1 METTKKGKPKAKG
14 NGQGTI
20 YKISNGKFRG
30 QLTIGYN
37 ENGTPKRKSFIGKT
51 KKEVSDKMKAFYI
64 DNNRGLLPT
73 DDKITLN
80 NWFYTWL
87 FTYRIHDLKP
97 SSFERYEGLY
107 RNYIES
113 SSIGRI
119 KLTDLRTHHIQAYYN
134 SLVAEEGK
142 SPSTIKTI
150 NKCLKSCLN
159 QALKEGY
166 ITKNYC
172 TIITLP
178 KGSESSKE
186 TINIFTLEEQQ
197 TFMREC
203 MNNKNGMLYILALGT
218 GLRLGEI
225 LALKWTDI
233 NFKNNY
239 ININKAIKST
249 YKIDSKGNREFQII
263 EQQPKTKNSIR
274 TVPLNDN
281 LIELLQQHRKKQMI
295 DRDSNIEIYFDNN
308 LIFST
313 PIGNYLNESNVR
325 KTFKRILKKCNLKEL
340 RFHDLRHTFATRLFE
355 NGIPPKTVQTIL
367 GHSDISTTLNIYTH
381 VMKDTKD
388 KAMDKINF
396 LFNLA

>member
-20 YKISNGKFRG
+20 YKMSNGKFRG

-37 ENGTPKRKSFIGKT
+37 ENGTPKRKSFTGKT
-51 KKEVSDKMKAFYI
+51 KKEVSDKMKAFYV

-73 DDKITLN
+73 DDKITLSQ
-80 NWFYTWL
+80 WFYTWL

-107 RNYIES
+107 RNYIEAS
-113 SSIGRI
+113 SLGKI
-119 KLTDLRTHHIQAYYN
+119 KLMDLRTHHIQAYYN
-134 SLVAEEGK
+134 SLVSEDGK

-166 ITKNYC
+166 VAKNYC

-178 KGSESSKE
+178 KDSESPKD
-186 TINIFTLEEQQ
+186 TINVFTLEEQQ
-197 TFMREC
+197 CFMKEC
-203 MNNKNGMLYILALGT
+203 INNKNGMLYILALGT

-225 LALKWTDI
+225 LALRWTDI
-233 NFKNNY
+233 NLKENY
-239 ININKAIKST
+239 ININKALKST
-249 YKIDSKGNREFQII
+249 YIIDNKGNREFTVI
-263 EQQPKTKNSIR
+263 EQPPKTKNSIR
-274 TVPLNDN
+274 TVPLNNN
-281 LIELLQQHRKKQMI
+281 LIDLLLEHRKKQMI
-295 DRDSNIEIYFDNN
+295 ERDSNIDIYFDNN
-308 LIFST
+308 LVFST
-313 PIGNYLNESNVR
+313 PQGNYLSESNVR
-325 KTFKRILKKCNLKEL
+325 KSFKRVLKKCNLNDF

-355 NGIPPKTVQTIL
+355 NGIPPKTVQSLL
-367 GHSDISTTLNIYTH
+367 GHSNISTTLNIYTH

-388 KAMDKINF
+388 KAIDKLNF
-396 LFNLA
+396 LFNL

>member
-1 METTKKGKPKAKG
+1 METTKKGKPKSKG

-20 YKISNGKFRG
+20 YKMSNGKFRG

-37 ENGTPKRKSFIGKT
+37 ENGSPKRKSFTGKT
-51 KKEVSDKMKAFYI
+51 KKEVSDKMKAFYV

-73 DDKITLN
+73 DDKITLSK
-80 NWFYTWL
+80 WFYTWL

-113 SSIGRI
+113 SSIGKI
-119 KLTDLRTHHIQAYYN
+119 KLIDLRTHHIQAYYN

-172 TIITLP
+172 TLITLP
-178 KGSESSKE
+178 KGSETSKE

-239 ININKAIKST
+239 IDINKAIKST

-274 TVPLNDN
+274 TVPLNNN

-295 DRDSNIEIYFDNN
+295 DRDSNIEIYFDKG
-308 LIFST
+308 LFFIF
-313 PIGNYLNESNVR
+313 
-325 KTFKRILKKCNLKEL
+325 
-340 RFHDLRHTFATRLFE
+340 
-355 NGIPPKTVQTIL
+355 
-367 GHSDISTTLNIYTH
+367 
-381 VMKDTKD
+381 
-388 KAMDKINF
+388 F
-396 LFNLA
+396 LWNKSFL

>member
-1 METTKKGKPKAKG
+1 M
-14 NGQGTI
+14 
-20 YKISNGKFRG
+20 
-30 QLTIGYN
+30 
-37 ENGTPKRKSFIGKT
+37 
-51 KKEVSDKMKAFYI
+51 
-64 DNNRGLLPT
+64 
-73 DDKITLN
+73 
-80 NWFYTWL
+80 
-87 FTYRIHDLKP
+87 LKP

-113 SSIGRI
+113 SSLGKI
-119 KLTDLRTHHIQAYYN
+119 KLIDLRTHHIQAYYN

-172 TIITLP
+172 TLITLP
-178 KGSESSKE
+178 KDSETSKE

-203 MNNKNGMLYILALGT
+203 INNKNGMLYILALGT

-239 ININKAIKST
+239 IDINKAIKST

-308 LIFST
+308 LVFST

-355 NGIPPKTVQTIL
+355 NGVPPKTVQTIL

-388 KAMDKINF
+388 KAIDKLNF
-396 LFNLA
+396 LFKLG

>member
-20 YKISNGKFRG
+20 YKMSNGKFRG

-51 KKEVSDKMKAFYI
+51 KKEVSDKMKAFYV

-73 DDKITLN
+73 DDRITLSQ
-80 NWFYTWL
+80 WFYSWL

-113 SSIGRI
+113 SSIGKI
-119 KLTDLRTHHIQAYYN
+119 KLIDLRTHHIQAYYN

-166 ITKNYC
+166 VVKNYC
-172 TIITLP
+172 TIVTLP
-178 KGSESSKE
+178 KDPESSKNS
-186 TINIFTLEEQQ
+186 INVFTLEEQQ
-197 TFMREC
+197 IFMKEC

-225 LALKWTDI
+225 LALRWTDI
-233 NFKNNY
+233 NLKENY
-239 ININKAIKST
+239 INIDKALKST
-249 YKIDSKGNREFQII
+249 YIIDNKGNREFTVI
-263 EQQPKTKNSIR
+263 EQPPKTKNSIR
-274 TVPLNDN
+274 TVPLNNN
-281 LIELLQQHRKKQMI
+281 LIVLLQDHRKKQMI
-295 DRDSNIEIYFDNN
+295 QRNSNIDIYFDNN
-308 LIFST
+308 LVFAT
-313 PIGNYLNESNVR
+313 PQGNYLSESNVR
-325 KTFKRILKKCNLKEL
+325 KSFKRLLKKCSLNNFRL
-340 RFHDLRHTFATRLFE
+340 HDLRHTFATRLFE
-355 NGIPPKTVQTIL
+355 NGIPPKTVQSLL
-367 GHSDISTTLNIYTH
+367 GHSNISTTLNIYTH

-388 KAMDKINF
+388 KAIDKLNF
-396 LFNLA
+396 LFNLG

>member
-20 YKISNGKFRG
+20 YKMSNGKFRG

-51 KKEVSDKMKAFYI
+51 KKEVSDKMKTFYV

-73 DDKITLN
+73 DDKITLSQ
-80 NWFYTWL
+80 WFYTWL

-107 RNYIES
+107 RNYIEF
-113 SSIGRI
+113 SSIGKI
-119 KLTDLRTHHIQAYYN
+119 KLMDLRTHHIQAYYN
-134 SLVAEEGK
+134 SLVSEEGK

-166 ITKNYC
+166 VAKNYC

-178 KGSESSKE
+178 KDSESPKD
-186 TINIFTLEEQQ
+186 TINVFTLEEQQ
-197 TFMREC
+197 RFMKEC
-203 MNNKNGMLYILALGT
+203 INNKNGMLYILALGT

-225 LALKWTDI
+225 LALRWTDI
-233 NFKNNY
+233 NLKENY
-239 ININKAIKST
+239 ININKALKST
-249 YKIDSKGNREFQII
+249 YIIDNKGNREFTVI
-263 EQQPKTKNSIR
+263 EQPPKTKNSIR
-274 TVPLNDN
+274 TVPLNNN
-281 LIELLQQHRKKQMI
+281 LIDLLLEHRKKQMI
-295 DRDSNIEIYFDNN
+295 ERDSNIDIYFDNN
-308 LIFST
+308 LVFST
-313 PIGNYLNESNVR
+313 PQGNYLSESNVR
-325 KTFKRILKKCNLKEL
+325 KSFKRVLKKCNLNDF

-355 NGIPPKTVQTIL
+355 NGIPPKTVQSLL
-367 GHSDISTTLNIYTH
+367 GHSNISTTLNIYTH

-388 KAMDKINF
+388 KAIDKLNF
-396 LFNLA
+396 LFNL

>member
-20 YKISNGKFRG
+20 YKMSNGKFRG

-37 ENGTPKRKSFIGKT
+37 ENGSPKRKSFTGKT
-51 KKEVSDKMKAFYI
+51 KKEVSDKMKAFYV

-73 DDKITLN
+73 DDKITLSQ
-80 NWFYTWL
+80 WFYTWL

-113 SSIGRI
+113 SSLGKI
-119 KLTDLRTHHIQAYYN
+119 KLMDLRTHHIQAYYN
-134 SLVAEEGK
+134 SLVSEEGK

-166 ITKNYC
+166 VAKNYC

-178 KGSESSKE
+178 KDSESPKD
-186 TINIFTLEEQQ
+186 TINVFTLEEQQ
-197 TFMREC
+197 RFMKEC
-203 MNNKNGMLYILALGT
+203 INNKNGMLYILALGT

-225 LALKWTDI
+225 LALRWTDI
-233 NFKNNY
+233 NLKENY
-239 ININKAIKST
+239 ININKALKST
-249 YKIDSKGNREFQII
+249 YIIDNKGNREFTVI
-263 EQQPKTKNSIR
+263 EQPPKTKNSIR
-274 TVPLNDN
+274 TVPLNNN
-281 LIELLQQHRKKQMI
+281 LIDLLLEHRKKQMI
-295 DRDSNIEIYFDNN
+295 ERDSNIDIYFDNN
-308 LIFST
+308 LVFST
-313 PIGNYLNESNVR
+313 PQGNYLSESNVR
-325 KTFKRILKKCNLKEL
+325 KSFKRVLKKCNLNDFRL
-340 RFHDLRHTFATRLFE
+340 HDLRHTFATRLFE
-355 NGIPPKTVQTIL
+355 NGIPPKTVQSLL
-367 GHSDISTTLNIYTH
+367 GHSNISTTLNIYTH

-388 KAMDKINF
+388 KAVDKLNF
-396 LFNLA
+396 LFNLR

>member
-20 YKISNGKFRG
+20 YKMSNGKFRG

-37 ENGTPKRKSFIGKT
+37 ENGTPKRKSFTGKT
-51 KKEVSDKMKAFYI
+51 KKEVSDKMKAFYV

-73 DDKITLN
+73 DDKITLSK
-80 NWFYTWL
+80 WFYTWL

-113 SSIGRI
+113 SSIGNI

-166 ITKNYC
+166 VVKNYC
-172 TIITLP
+172 TIVTLP
-178 KGSESSKE
+178 KGSESSKDS
-186 TINIFTLEEQQ
+186 INVFTLDEQQ
-197 TFMREC
+197 IFMKEC
-203 MNNKNGMLYILALGT
+203 INNKNGMLYILALGT

-225 LALKWTDI
+225 LALRWTDI
-233 NFKNNY
+233 NLKENY
-239 ININKAIKST
+239 ININKALKST
-249 YKIDSKGNREFQII
+249 YIIDNKGNREFTVI
-263 EQQPKTKNSIR
+263 EQPPKTKNSIR
-274 TVPLNDN
+274 TVPLNNN
-281 LIELLQQHRKKQMI
+281 LINLLLEHRKKQMI
-295 DRDSNIEIYFDNN
+295 ERDSNIDIYFDNN
-308 LIFST
+308 LVFST
-313 PIGNYLNESNVR
+313 PQGNYLSESNVR
-325 KTFKRILKKCNLKEL
+325 KSFKRVLKKCNLNDF

-355 NGIPPKTVQTIL
+355 NGIPPKTVQSLL
-367 GHSDISTTLNIYTH
+367 GHSNISTTLNIYTH

-388 KAMDKINF
+388 KAIDKLNF
-396 LFNLA
+396 LFNL

>member
-20 YKISNGKFRG
+20 YKMSNGKFRG

-37 ENGTPKRKSFIGKT
+37 ENGTPKRKSFTGKT
-51 KKEVSDKMKAFYI
+51 KKEVSDKMKAFYV

-73 DDKITLN
+73 DDKITLSQ
-80 NWFYTWL
+80 WFYTWL

-107 RNYIES
+107 RNYIEAS
-113 SSIGRI
+113 SLGKI
-119 KLTDLRTHHIQAYYN
+119 KLMDLRTHHIQAYYN
-134 SLVAEEGK
+134 SLVSEDGK

-166 ITKNYC
+166 VTKNYC

-178 KGSESSKE
+178 KDSESPRD
-186 TINIFTLEEQQ
+186 TINVFTLEEQQ
-197 TFMREC
+197 HFMKEC
-203 MNNKNGMLYILALGT
+203 INNKNGMLYILALGT

-225 LALKWTDI
+225 LALRWTDI
-233 NFKNNY
+233 NLKENY
-239 ININKAIKST
+239 ININKALKST
-249 YKIDSKGNREFQII
+249 YIIDNKGNREFTVI
-263 EQQPKTKNSIR
+263 EQPPKTKNSIR
-274 TVPLNDN
+274 TVPLNNN
-281 LIELLQQHRKKQMI
+281 LIDLLLEHRKKQMI
-295 DRDSNIEIYFDNN
+295 ERDSNIDIYFDNN
-308 LIFST
+308 LVFST
-313 PIGNYLNESNVR
+313 PQGNYLSESNVR
-325 KTFKRILKKCNLKEL
+325 KSFKRVLKKCNLNDF

-355 NGIPPKTVQTIL
+355 NGIPPKTVQSLL
-367 GHSDISTTLNIYTH
+367 GHSNISTTLNIYTH

-388 KAMDKINF
+388 KAIDKLNF
-396 LFNLA
+396 LFNL

>member
-1 METTKKGKPKAKG
+1 METKKKGKPKTKG

-20 YKISNGKFRG
+20 YKMSNGKFRG

-37 ENGTPKRKSFIGKT
+37 ENGSPKRKSFTGKT
-51 KKEVSDKMKAFYI
+51 KKEVSDKMKAFYV

-80 NWFYTWL
+80 QWFYTWL
-87 FTYRIHDLKP
+87 FIYRIHDLKP

-113 SSIGRI
+113 SSLGKV
-119 KLTDLRTHHIQAYYN
+119 KLIDLRTHHIQAYYN
-134 SLVAEEGK
+134 SLVTEEGK

-166 ITKNYC
+166 VTKNYC

-178 KGSESSKE
+178 KDSENSKD
-186 TINIFTLEEQQ
+186 TINVFTLEEQQ
-197 TFMREC
+197 IFMREC
-203 MNNKNGMLYILALGT
+203 INNKNGMLYILALGT

-225 LALKWTDI
+225 LALRWTDI
-233 NFKNNY
+233 NLKENY
-239 ININKAIKST
+239 ININKALKST
-249 YKIDSKGNREFQII
+249 YIIDNKGNREFKVI
-263 EQQPKTKNSIR
+263 EQLPKTKNSIR
-274 TVPLNDN
+274 TIPLNNN
-281 LIELLQQHRKKQMI
+281 LIDLLQDHRKKQMI
-295 DRDSNIEIYFDNN
+295 ERDSNIDIYFDNN
-308 LIFST
+308 LVFST
-313 PIGNYLNESNVR
+313 PQGNYLNESNVR
-325 KTFKRILKKCNLKEL
+325 KSFKRILKKCNLNNF

-355 NGIPPKTVQTIL
+355 NGIPPKTVQSLL
-367 GHSDISTTLNIYTH
+367 GHSNISTTLNIYTH

-388 KAMDKINF
+388 KAIDKLNF
-396 LFNLA
+396 LFNLG

>member
-1 METTKKGKPKAKG
+1 METTKKGKPKSKG

-20 YKISNGKFRG
+20 YKMSNGKFRG

-51 KKEVSDKMKAFYI
+51 KKEVSDKMKAFYV

-73 DDKITLN
+73 DDKITLSQ
-80 NWFYTWL
+80 WFYTWL

-113 SSIGRI
+113 SSLGKI
-119 KLTDLRTHHIQAYYN
+119 KLMDLRTHHIQAYYN
-134 SLVAEEGK
+134 SLVSEEGK

-166 ITKNYC
+166 VAKNYC

-178 KGSESSKE
+178 KDSESPKD
-186 TINIFTLEEQQ
+186 TINVFTLKEQQ
-197 TFMREC
+197 RFMKEC
-203 MNNKNGMLYILALGT
+203 INNKNGMLYILALGT

-225 LALKWTDI
+225 LALRWTDI
-233 NFKNNY
+233 NLKEKY
-239 ININKAIKST
+239 ININKALKST
-249 YKIDSKGNREFQII
+249 YIIDNKGNREFTVI
-263 EQQPKTKNSIR
+263 EQPPKTKNSIR
-274 TVPLNDN
+274 TVPLNNN
-281 LIELLQQHRKKQMI
+281 LIDLLLEHRKKQMI
-295 DRDSNIEIYFDNN
+295 ERDSNIDIYFDNN
-308 LIFST
+308 LVFST
-313 PIGNYLNESNVR
+313 PQGNYLSESNVR
-325 KTFKRILKKCNLKEL
+325 KSFKRVLKKCNLNDF

-355 NGIPPKTVQTIL
+355 NGIPPKTVQSLL
-367 GHSDISTTLNIYTH
+367 GHSNISTTLNIYTH

-388 KAMDKINF
+388 KAIDKLNF
-396 LFNLA
+396 LFNL

>member
-20 YKISNGKFRG
+20 YKMSNGKFRG

-37 ENGTPKRKSFIGKT
+37 ENGSPKRKSFTGKT
-51 KKEVSDKMKAFYI
+51 KKEVSDKMKAFYV

-73 DDKITLN
+73 DDKITLGQ
-80 NWFYTWL
+80 WFYTWL

-113 SSIGRI
+113 SSLGKI
-119 KLTDLRTHHIQAYYN
+119 KLMDLRTHHIQAYYN
-134 SLVAEEGK
+134 SLVSEDGK

-166 ITKNYC
+166 VAKNYC

-178 KGSESSKE
+178 KDSESPKD
-186 TINIFTLEEQQ
+186 TINVFTLEEQQ
-197 TFMREC
+197 RFMKEC
-203 MNNKNGMLYILALGT
+203 INNKNGMLYILALGT

-225 LALKWTDI
+225 LALRWTDI
-233 NFKNNY
+233 NLKEKY
-239 ININKAIKST
+239 ININKALKST
-249 YKIDSKGNREFQII
+249 YIIDNKGNREFTVI
-263 EQQPKTKNSIR
+263 EQPPKTKNSIR
-274 TVPLNDN
+274 TVPLNNN
-281 LIELLQQHRKKQMI
+281 LIDLLLEHRKKQMI
-295 DRDSNIEIYFDNN
+295 ERDSNIDIYFDNN
-308 LIFST
+308 LVFST
-313 PIGNYLNESNVR
+313 PQGNYLSESNVR
-325 KTFKRILKKCNLKEL
+325 KSFKRVLKKCNLNDF

-355 NGIPPKTVQTIL
+355 NGIPPKTVQSLL
-367 GHSDISTTLNIYTH
+367 GHSNISTTLNIYTH

-388 KAMDKINF
+388 KAIDKLNF
-396 LFNLA
+396 LFNL

>member
-1 METTKKGKPKAKG
+1 METTKKGKPKSKG

-20 YKISNGKFRG
+20 YKMSNGKFRG

-37 ENGTPKRKSFIGKT
+37 ENGSPKRKSFTGKT
-51 KKEVSDKMKAFYI
+51 KKEVSDKMKAFYV

-73 DDKITLN
+73 DDKITLSQ
-80 NWFYTWL
+80 WFYTWL

-113 SSIGRI
+113 SSLGKI
-119 KLTDLRTHHIQAYYN
+119 KLIDLRTHHIQAYYN
-134 SLVAEEGK
+134 SLVAEKEK

-172 TIITLP
+172 TLITLP
-178 KGSESSKE
+178 KGPETSKE

-203 MNNKNGMLYILALGT
+203 MNNKKGMLYILALGT

-239 ININKAIKST
+239 IDINKAIKST

-274 TVPLNDN
+274 TVPLNNN

-308 LIFST
+308 LVFST

-355 NGIPPKTVQTIL
+355 NGVPPKTVQTIL

-388 KAMDKINF
+388 KAIDKLNF
-396 LFNLA
+396 LFKLG